1 MPEAKLN
8 ERFLAGQFL
17 INGYRVIFC
26 SDRDGNG
33 GGILL
38 DIREDITSKLLPVNQ
53 NTGFFFRRNKS
64 A

>member
-8 ERFLAGQFL
+8 ERFPAGQFL

-33 GGILL
+33 GSILL
-38 DIREDITSKLLPVNQ
+38 YVREDVTSKLLPFNQ
-53 NTGFFFRRNKS
+53 NTGIFFRRNKS
-64 A
+64 T